1 VFVNVTWSRR
11 TKALAD
17 RAVKSACLMSQRKAA
32 TDEVERLTRELSDH
46 KTQLE
51 DKDSEAKM
59 LAQQLVA
66 VSRTHFISQR
76 YCVLCSAVLLQWCNQ
91 SEYADLCS
99 PHLRSCNWSC
109 KKPSHLNLLLKLHAS
124 SAKSTLP

>member
-1 VFVNVTWSRR
+1 VFVHLTWSRR
-11 TKALAD
+11 TNALAD

-66 VSRTHFISQR
+66 VRRTHFMLSALQCTLL
-76 YCVLCSAVLLQWCNQ
+76 YCTAPVV
-91 SEYADLCS
+91 
-99 PHLRSCNWSC
+99 
-109 KKPSHLNLLLKLHAS
+109 
-124 SAKSTLP
+124 